1 MVDKDQQLS
10 ALAVGELDLFVDSM
24 TASEIENIGN
34 EAWIDWH
41 IRLQKLNQQ
50 AVLEAS
56 SLMEEATKETL
67 ISHGKLPVL
76 VHEAICIQVWR
87 LKIYPQMLKLE
98 PAPSNTFGIYMVL
111 YHEAA
116 AVGLLETVLFH
127 EDGVQCISDV
137 VIDLL
142 QYSVEQLTSLI
153 VLINNDYLK
162 PVTTKEMDTE
172 TVIEELE
179 RQKRDLQ
186 FDISMRCIS
195 IVRYLAEHMEAA
207 NLGASLAINLYKTN
221 DVPSTLCHLL
231 QLEPWKK
238 VDAGGDMQ
246 IFNYGRW
253 SKPNS
258 QDLTQMHRSE
268 AQLWLCLRQ
277 LLLEPRL
284 KHFYTID
291 ECRRTSFCRL
301 QTKLTEEKIDQIP
314 PLGELKTFLC
324 QMAMGDY
331 ASLHNRGNGVK
342 NPGCTVIEVVPQ
354 IKNAY
359 LRQVHKRKKTLATM
373 QLKHCFVDGSEE
385 SRYMAKKL
393 LDSYTSDAALAMD
406 SGGAKCAK
414 CGDKANK
421 KCSRCKSEWYC
432 GRECQ
437 VQQWPKHKEICDQF
451 AKLHVT
457 A

>member
-1 MVDKDQQLS
+1 MNDKGQLS
-10 ALAVGELDLFVDSM
+10 ALEVGELDLFVDSM
-24 TASEIENIGN
+24 EPSEIENIGN
-34 EAWIDWH
+34 QAWIDWH
-41 IRLQKLNQQ
+41 TRLQKLNQQ

-56 SLMEEATKETL
+56 SMMEEATKETL

-87 LKIYPQMLKLE
+87 LKIYPQMMKLE
-98 PAPSNTFGIYMVL
+98 PAPASTFGIYMVL

-127 EDGVQCISDV
+127 EDGVQCISEV
-137 VIDLL
+137 IIDLL
-142 QYSVEQLTSLI
+142 QYATEQLTSLI
-153 VLINNDYLK
+153 ALLNDGYLK
-162 PVTTKEMDTE
+162 PMSGKEMESE
-172 TVIEELE
+172 TVIEELQ

-207 NLGASLAINLYKTN
+207 GSGVSIATNLYKTN
-221 DVPSTLCHLL
+221 DVPSILCHLL

-238 VDAGGDMQ
+238 VNDKGDIQ

-253 SKPNS
+253 SKSNRE
-258 QDLTQMHRSE
+258 DLSQMHRSE

-284 KHFYTID
+284 KHFYVID
-291 ECRRTSFCRL
+291 EVRRTAFCRL
-301 QTKLTEEKIDQIP
+301 QGKMTEEIIDQIP
-314 PLGELKTFLC
+314 PLGELKSFLC

-331 ASLHNRGNGVK
+331 SSLHNRGNGVK
-342 NPGCTVIEVVPQ
+342 APGCTVIEVVPQ

-359 LRQVHKRKKTLATM
+359 LRQVHKRKKSLAAN
-373 QLKHCFVDGSEE
+373 QLKNCFVDGSDE
-385 SRYMAKKL
+385 SRRMAKKL
-393 LDSYTSDAALAMD
+393 LESYTSDAALALD

-437 VQQWPKHKEICDQF
+437 VQQWPKHRDICDQF
-451 AKLHVT
+451 AKLHVSV
-457 A
+457 